1 MGDSERRVSG
11 GGSMSQTMT
20 SERGQRTQAKTYKN
34 YIGGRGVESKSG
46 RTFTSTNPAHKDEVL
61 GVMQASTADDV
72 NAAIEAAAKAFVGW
86 RHTPAPARGEI
97 CLKAGL
103 IIQERKEE
111 LARVMTQE
119 MGKVLKEARGDV
131 QEAIDMAKYAAGLGR
146 HPHGET
152 VPSEL
157 RNKWCMTERVPLG
170 VVACIPP
177 GNSPMAIPSWKICP
191 AVMAGNAVVF
201 KPASDTPIIA
211 TKLVEI
217 FEEAG
222 LPGGVLNLV
231 TGSGSDVGD
240 VLVRDPRVQGISSTG
255 STAAGKHIAEIAG
268 RNLKRLGLDVGGKN
282 AIVVVEDAGLPLAV
296 DGALWAALGTSGQRC
311 TAASRLIVDKKV
323 EKDFTDQLQ
332 ERAAKMKVGDGL
344 QPDTDMGPVINE
356 AALKKVHE
364 YADIG
369 KKEHARLVH
378 GGAFAGSDGW
388 FYRPTIF
395 ADGRKDMRMAQEEI
409 FGPSTLVLP
418 VSNLDE
424 ALDVANSTQYGLSMS
439 IYTNDLRK
447 AFHAIEEMQSGIVY
461 VNAPTIGAEIQLPF
475 GGVKNTGNGHREAG
489 TVALDEFTEG
499 KTIYVD
505 YSGRLQRAQIDTA
518 LGE

>member
-1 MGDSERRVSG
+1 
-11 GGSMSQTMT
+11 MSQAIK
-20 SERGQRTQAKTYKN
+20 EAVGAKTEVKTYLN
-34 YIGGRGVESKSG
+34 YIGGKWVPSRTG
-46 RTFTSTNPAHKDEVL
+46 RTFASTNPAHKDQVL
-61 GVMQASTADDV
+61 GVLQQSDMRDV
-72 NAAIEAAAKAFVGW
+72 DAAIDAATKAFPGW
-86 RHTPAPARGEI
+86 RHTPGPARGEI
-97 CLKAGL
+97 ILKAG
-103 IIQERKEE
+103 IIIEARKEE
-111 LARVMTQE
+111 LARLMTQE
-119 MGKVLKEARGDV
+119 MGKALKEARGDV
-131 QEAIDMAKYAAGLGR
+131 QEAIDMAKYAAGFGR
-146 HPHGET
+146 LPQGET

-157 RNKWCMTERVPLG
+157 RHKWAMTVRVPLG
-170 VVACIPP
+170 VVACITPW
-177 GNSPMAIPSWKICP
+177 NFPMAIPSWKILP
-191 AVMAGNAVVF
+191 ALMAGNSIVF

-217 FEEAG
+217 LEEAG

-231 TGSGSDVGD
+231 TGSGSEVGD
-240 VLVRDPRVQGISSTG
+240 PLVQDPRVAGISFTG
-255 STAAGKHIAEIAG
+255 STAAGRQIAELAG
-268 RNLKRLGLDVGGKN
+268 RNLKRLGLELGGKN
-282 AIVVVEDAGLPLAV
+282 AIVVLDDADIRLAV
-296 DGALWAALGTSGQRC
+296 DGALWAAFGTTGQRC
-311 TAASRLIVDKKV
+311 TAASRLIVDRKV
-323 EKDFTDQLQ
+323 EKDFTDLLQ

-364 YADIG
+364 YTEIG

-378 GGAFAGSDGW
+378 GGDFAGDQGW

-395 ADGRKDMRMAQEEI
+395 ADGRRDMRMAQEEI
-409 FGPSTLVLP
+409 FGPSTLVMP
-418 VSNLDE
+418 VNGLDE
-424 ALDVANSTQYGLSMS
+424 ALEVANSTQYGLSMS

-447 AFHAIEEMQSGIVY
+447 AFHAMEEMQSGIVY

-489 TVALDEFTEG
+489 TVALDEFTEW

>member
-1 MGDSERRVSG
+1 
-11 GGSMSQTMT
+11 
-20 SERGQRTQAKTYKN
+20 
-34 YIGGRGVESKSG
+34 
-46 RTFTSTNPAHKDEVL
+46 
-61 GVMQASTADDV
+61 
-72 NAAIEAAAKAFVGW
+72 
-86 RHTPAPARGEI
+86 
-97 CLKAGL
+97 
-103 IIQERKEE
+103 
-111 LARVMTQE
+111 
-119 MGKVLKEARGDV
+119 
-131 QEAIDMAKYAAGLGR
+131 MAKYAAGLGR

-170 VVACIPP
+170 VVACITPW
-177 GNSPMAIPSWKICP
+177 NFPMAIPSWKIFP

-217 FEEAG
+217 FE
-222 LPGGVLNLV
+222 
-231 TGSGSDVGD
+231 
-240 VLVRDPRVQGISSTG
+240 
-255 STAAGKHIAEIAG
+255 
-268 RNLKRLGLDVGGKN
+268 
-282 AIVVVEDAGLPLAV
+282 
-296 DGALWAALGTSGQRC
+296 
-311 TAASRLIVDKKV
+311 
-323 EKDFTDQLQ
+323 
-332 ERAAKMKVGDGL
+332 GDGL

-364 YADIG
+364 YTDIG

-378 GGAFAGSDGW
+378 GGDFAGSDGW

-447 AFHAIEEMQSGIVY
+447 AFHAMEEMQSGIVY
-461 VNAPTIGAEIQLPF
+461 VNAPTIGAEIQMPF

-489 TVALDEFTEG
+489 TVALDEFTEW

-505 YSGRLQRAQIDTA
+505 YSGRLQRAQIDT
-518 LGE
+518 GE

>member
-20 SERGQRTQAKTYKN
+20 SERGQRTEAKTYKN
-34 YIGGRGVESKSG
+34 YIGGRWVESKSG

-61 GVMQASTADDV
+61 GVMQASTAEDV
-72 NAAIEAAAKAFVGW
+72 NAAIEAAQNAFSGW
-86 RHTPAPARGEI
+86 RHTPA
-97 CLKAGL
+97 
-103 IIQERKEE
+103 
-111 LARVMTQE
+111 
-119 MGKVLKEARGDV
+119 
-131 QEAIDMAKYAAGLGR
+131 
-146 HPHGET
+146 
-152 VPSEL
+152 
-157 RNKWCMTERVPLG
+157 
-170 VVACIPP
+170 
-177 GNSPMAIPSWKICP
+177 
-191 AVMAGNAVVF
+191 
-201 KPASDTPIIA
+201 IA
-211 TKLVEI
+211 TMLVEF
-217 FEEAG
+217 FELPG

-240 VLVRDPRVQGISSTG
+240 VLVRDPRVQGISFTG

-268 RNLKRLGLDVGGKN
+268 RNLKRLGLELGGKN
-282 AIVVVEDAGLPLAV
+282 AIVVLDDADLPLAV
-296 DGALWAALGTSGQRC
+296 DGALWAAFGTSGQRC

-364 YADIG
+364 YTDIG

-378 GGAFAGSDGW
+378 GGDFAGSDGW

-418 VSNLDE
+418 VSDLDE

-447 AFHAIEEMQSGIVY
+447 AFHAMEEMQSGIVY

-489 TVALDEFTEG
+489 TVALDEFTEW

-505 YSGRLQRAQIDTA
+505 YSGRLQRAQIDT
-518 LGE
+518 GE

>member
-1 MGDSERRVSG
+1 
-11 GGSMSQTMT
+11 MSQTMT
-20 SERGQRTQAKTYKN
+20 SERGQKTDAKTYKN
-34 YIGGRGVESKSG
+34 YISGQWVESKSG
-46 RTFTSTNPAHKDEVL
+46 KTFTSTNPAHKDQVL
-61 GVMQASTADDV
+61 GVMQASNADDV
-72 NAAIEAAAKAFVGW
+72 NAALEAAQEAFPGW
-86 RHTPAPARGEI
+86 RRTPAPARGEI
-97 CLKAGL
+97 VLKAAL
-103 IIQERKEE
+103 IIEARKEE
-111 LARVMTQE
+111 LARLMTQE

-131 QEAIDMAKYAAGLGR
+131 QEAIDMGKYAAGLGR

-157 RNKWCMTERVPLG
+157 RNKWAMTVRVPLG
-170 VVACIPP
+170 VVACITPW
-177 GNSPMAIPSWKICP
+177 NFPMAIPSWKIFP

-201 KPASDTPIIA
+201 KPASDTPIVA
-211 TKLVEI
+211 TTLVEI
-217 FEEAG
+217 LEEAG

-231 TGSGSDVGD
+231 TGSGKDVGD
-240 VLVRDPRVQGISSTG
+240 VLVKDPRVHGISFTG
-255 STAAGKHIAEIAG
+255 STDAGRHIAEIAG
-268 RNLKRLGLDVGGKN
+268 RNLKRLGLELGGKN
-282 AIVVVEDAGLPLAV
+282 AIVVLDDADLPLAV
-296 DGALWAALGTSGQRC
+296 DGALWAAFGTSGQRC
-311 TAASRLIVDKKV
+311 TAASRLIVDKKIAG
-323 EKDFTDQLQ
+323 DFVDRLQ

-344 QPDTDMGPVINE
+344 QPDVDMGPVINE

-364 YADIG
+364 YTEIG

-378 GGAFAGSDGW
+378 GGDFAGSEGW

-418 VSNLDE
+418 VNNLEE
-424 ALDVANSTQYGLSMS
+424 ALEVANSTQYGLSMS

-447 AFHAIEEMQSGIVY
+447 AFHAMDEMQSGIVY

-489 TVALDEFTEG
+489 TVALDEFTEW

-505 YSGRLQRAQIDTA
+505 YSGRLQRAQIDT
-518 LGE
+518 GE